1 MIDNYCMIDLGL
13 GFLQFVHDRLENVW
27 ESVAVLTLSL
37 AARMTEAAIARAA
50 ELGAVVSAAVVD
62 AGGHLVH
69 FQRMDRAEIAGPT
82 LAVDKAYTAV
92 AHRTATGDLTAPA
105 EPGGALAGLHANGG
119 GRYVVFGGG
128 LPCWSDDAT
137 GGVVVAGIGV
147 SGGTTEQDVA
157 CAEAALAL
165 FNAAAASPSK
175 SIMQ

>member
-1 MIDNYCMIDLGL
+1 
-13 GFLQFVHDRLENVW
+13 
-27 ESVAVLTLSL
+27 VLTLSL
-37 AARMTEAAIARAA
+37 AALMTEAAVGRAA

-92 AHRTATGDLTAPA
+92 AHRAATGDLTALA
-105 EPGGALAGLHANGG
+105 APGGALAGLHANGG

-128 LPCWSDDAT
+128 LPCWSGDASDGVVF
-137 GGVVVAGIGV
+137 GGVVVGGIGV

-157 CAEAALAL
+157 CAEAALTV
-165 FNAAAASPSK
+165 FK
-175 SIMQ
+175 SIMHQSPDG